1 MYQQEPTT
9 GQMST
14 AAYDKLTMVKALEL
28 TDEDLAIKVMSDP
41 NLDSKELNIILTA
54 SLLGRVVNK
63 KTKEPLKLSN
73 KVMMAGF
80 NNLLNR
86 VSKDLDNSI

>member
-1 MYQQEPTT
+1 
-9 GQMST
+9 MST
-14 AAYDKLTMVKALEL
+14 EAYNKLTMVKALEL

-41 NLDSKELNIILTA
+41 NLDSKELNIILTT
-54 SLLGRVVNK
+54 SLLGLVVNK

>member
-1 MYQQEPTT
+1 
-9 GQMST
+9 MSRGV
-14 AAYDKLTMVKALEL
+14 YNKLTIIKALEL
-28 TDEDLAIKVMSDP
+28 ADEDLAIKVMSDP
-41 NLDSKELNIILTA
+41 NLDSKELNIVLTA

>member
-1 MYQQEPTT
+1 
-9 GQMST
+9 MSKEI
-14 AAYDKLTMVKALEL
+14 YDKFTILKALEL

-41 NLDSKELNIILTA
+41 DLDSKEINMVLTA
-54 SLLGRVVNK
+54 SLLGSVVDK

-86 VSKDLDNSI
+86 VTPEKNFFH

>member
-1 MYQQEPTT
+1 
-9 GQMST
+9 
-14 AAYDKLTMVKALEL
+14 MVKALEL

-41 NLDSKELNIILTA
+41 NLDSKELNIILTT
-54 SLLGRVVNK
+54 SLLGLVVNK